1 MAFGTMIAFGT
12 GGDEDSHFE
21 TLKDMFY
28 NPDGYN
34 CLGFDNIWDET
45 PSDKKCGFFIPQY
58 TNMDF
63 RDDNGNR
70 IYMDKDG
77 NTLRKKALEYIL
89 AERKKVIENATN
101 SVAVDRYVAEHCVTP
116 QEACLEFGGNIFP
129 KKELQEQLARIR
141 TNKNLSNHKQVG
153 DLIWNGNGQLE
164 WKIKKVG
171 DITHYPLNKD
181 DDPTGSIV
189 IWEHPMKDAPVGLY
203 IGGCLLPG
211 EKVLTD
217 KGLKDVEKQTITI
230 C

>member
-1 MAFGTMIAFGT
+1 
-12 GGDEDSHFE
+12 
-21 TLKDMFY
+21 
-28 NPDGYN
+28 
-34 CLGFDNIWDET
+34 
-45 PSDKKCGFFIPQY
+45 
-58 TNMDF
+58 
-63 RDDNGNR
+63 
-70 IYMDKDG
+70 MDKDG

-101 SVAVDRYVAEHCVTP
+101 SVAVDRYVSEHCVTP

-141 TNKNLSNHKQVG
+141 TNKNLSNHKQIG

-171 DITHYPLNKD
+171 DITHYPLKKD

-217 KGLKDVEKQTITI
+217 KGLKDVEKVDHNDMLINQYGEKCKIKVFQRRHK
-230 C
+230 